1 MNRKTA
7 RENAFMLLFERAI
20 KSDETPEE
28 IFLKATEV
36 RELECDEY
44 VKTVFF
50 GSVENSAIIEETI
63 DKCLLGWKK
72 ERVSYVSR
80 AILTLATYEMMF
92 MDDIPGRVS
101 INEAVELAKKFDDDK
116 AYSFINGVLHA
127 VSVSLSENG

>member
-7 RENAFMLLFERAI
+7 RENAFILLFERFI
-20 KSDETPEE
+20 KADETPEE
-28 IFLKATEV
+28 IFTKATEV

-50 GSVENSAIIEETI
+50 GSIENGAIIEQTVE
-63 DKCLLGWKK
+63 KCLLGWKK

-92 MDDIPGRVS
+92 MEDIPARVS

-127 VSVSLSENG
+127 VSLSLSDNG